1 MQEGRYDYVRG
12 STTDDEIRSAV
23 EKRLDVVS
31 AIRNAMETDDEN
43 DSMRL
48 LSLYEEADETERAI
62 TDVLMINIC
71 GYTLSSI
78 IREAEENGYLLDD
91 ED

>member
-1 MQEGRYDYVRG
+1 MKMERYDFAKG

-23 EKRLDVVS
+23 KKRLDVVS

-48 LSLYEEADETERAI
+48 LSLYGDADETERAVM
-62 TDVLMINIC
+62 DVLMINIC

-78 IREAEENGYLLDD
+78 ITEAEENGYLLDD
-91 ED
+91 EE

>member
-1 MQEGRYDYVRG
+1 MKMERYDFAKG
-12 STTDDEIRSAV
+12 STTDEEIRSAI

-48 LSLYEEADETERAI
+48 LSLYGMRTRRNAPSWTF
-62 TDVLMINIC
+62 
-71 GYTLSSI
+71 S
-78 IREAEENGYLLDD
+78 
-91 ED
+91 